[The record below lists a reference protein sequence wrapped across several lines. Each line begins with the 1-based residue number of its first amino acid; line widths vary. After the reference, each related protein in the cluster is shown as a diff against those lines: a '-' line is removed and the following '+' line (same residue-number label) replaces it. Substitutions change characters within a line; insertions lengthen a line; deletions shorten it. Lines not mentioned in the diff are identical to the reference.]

1 MTIYEAR
8 GFSNLLYPS
17 KKSEE
22 LGVFEYI
29 VNFPIIQ
36 VPDGVDLEEW
46 KRTKAPYCIS
56 GKVKAEK
63 NGSYKRNNASLIY
76 RDLIFLD
83 YDNLEASEDF
93 PERVSRALFGYSY
106 IIYPTIKHTPENP
119 RYRLVVKPSHKMKE
133 ATYRKMVEEIA
144 GKIGLPFDTA
154 SLTWSQLQGLPVVRC
169 HPEDFPRIVERG
181 LDYPVTPAENEAR
194 ATGQEFRTDY
204 RPRATGQRT
213 PAMRVL
219 NTLFNGYGGEGGRNI
234 ALTRF
239 VGLLFS
245 RAVDANLEEAYEL
258 AKIANNVTDDPL
270 PIKELDRTFESIA
283 RKEYRKRG
291 VQYRT

>member
-8 GFSNLLYPS
+8 GFLNLLYPS

-29 VNFPIIQ
+29 ANFPIIQ
-36 VPDGVDLEEW
+36 VPEGVDLEEW

-83 YDNLEASEDF
+83 YDDLEAGTDLAELV
-93 PERVSRALFGYSY
+93 RKALFGYSY

-154 SLTWSQLQGLPVVRC
+154 SLTWSQLQGLPVVRG

-181 LDYPVTPAENEAR
+181 LDYPVTQADSEAR
-194 ATGQEFRTDY
+194 ATGQGFRTDY
-204 RPRATGQRT
+204 RPRTTEQRSIT
-213 PAMRVL
+213 MRVL
-219 NTLFNGYGGEGGRNI
+219 DTLFNGYGGEGGRNI
-234 ALTRF
+234 ALTKF
-239 VGLLFS
+239 LGLLFNQY
-245 RAVDANLEEAYEL
+245 VDATLEEAYEL

-270 PIKELDRTFESIA
+270 PLKELDRTFESIA
-283 RKEYRKRG
+283 KKEYRKRG
-291 VQYRT
+291 GQYR